1 MSQNFFDRLSQT
13 EQLLKDELPEARS
26 ENYDLSL
33 KTIGLLRQFVFSC
46 AWNDTEKTRQMMR
59 NIHRRAVDAA
69 EICKVSPHTVRSAR
83 SQASKKLFQMFGED
97 VFEKIIVGD
106 KETCRKTMVLIS
118 AINQGYDRV
127 ENYMPDFLL
136 RKLEAQQSGTDAEI
150 NFSELGDVI
159 TFLGRFDLIAMQKQL
174 EKLDQNKQMYVFQI
188 LKSDLVSDKGEQYVN
203 LTKLSILHKIM
214 RYKQQ
219 SNK

>member
-13 EQLLKDELPEARS
+13 EQLLKDELPKARS

-33 KTIGLLRQFVFSC
+33 KTIGMLRQFVFSC
-46 AWNDTEKTRQMMR
+46 AWSDTEKTRLMMR

-69 EICKVSPHTVRSAR
+69 EICNVSPHTARSAR
-83 SQASKKLFQMFGED
+83 TQASKKLFQMFGD
-97 VFEKIIVGD
+97 NVFEKIIVGD

-127 ENYMPDFLL
+127 ENYMPDLLL
-136 RKLEAQQSGTDAEI
+136 RKLESQQSGTDAEI

-159 TFLGRFDLIAMQKQL
+159 TFLGQFDLIAMQKQL
-174 EKLDQNKQMYVFQI
+174 EKLDQDKLMYVFEI
-188 LKSDLVSDKGEQYVN
+188 LKDDLVFTDSEHRVKF
-203 LTKLSILHKIM
+203 LKLYILRQIM
-214 RYKQQ
+214 RHR
-219 SNK
+219 

>member
-33 KTIGLLRQFVFSC
+33 KTIGILRQFVFSC
-46 AWNDTEKTRQMMR
+46 AWSDTEKTRQMMR

-97 VFEKIIVGD
+97 VFEKIIVGG
-106 KETCRKTMVLIS
+106 KETCRKTMVLIE
-118 AINQGYDRV
+118 AIHQGYDRV
-127 ENYMPDFLL
+127 ENFIPDSLL
-136 RKLEAQQSGTDAEI
+136 RKLESQQSCGNAKYEPK
-150 NFSELGDVI
+150 ELGDVLL
-159 TFLGRFDLIAMQKQL
+159 FLGRFDLIAMQRQL
-174 EKLDQNKQMYVFQI
+174 ATLDQDKLMYVFEI
-188 LKSDLVSDKGEQYVN
+188 LNNDLVSADSEHRVN
-203 LTKLSILHKIM
+203 HLKLYILRQIM
-214 RYKQQ
+214 RYR
-219 SNK
+219 